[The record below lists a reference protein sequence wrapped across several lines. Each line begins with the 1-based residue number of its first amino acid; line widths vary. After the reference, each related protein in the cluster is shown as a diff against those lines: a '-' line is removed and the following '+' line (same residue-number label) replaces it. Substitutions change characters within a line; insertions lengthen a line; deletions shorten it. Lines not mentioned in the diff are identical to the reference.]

1 MSSLSFLVTELQG
14 LASETRRKHPEIREA
29 AERSLTILRASP
41 DTAIHVLHHG
51 GAQADE
57 VLKPVFMGCA
67 TRNSKVVAISIGS
80 FQRLI
85 SMRAVPQSSIP
96 SIISILSDSISQG
109 VDIQL
114 KILQTLLSLL
124 TNFPD
129 IHDGLLAD
137 ALLLCFRLQ
146 ESRIAVVS
154 STAAATLRQLVMFI
168 FDKVTHEHSSTD
180 IPGGQSPTKLA
191 QLPDGSSARLAPSA
205 HDAFA
210 IFQDLCLLAN
220 SERPLYLQ
228 LEALPKTFSL
238 ELIESVLTNYY
249 ELFKS
254 RSELLL
260 LLRHHLSPLLLKS
273 LSDRPHFPLTLRS
286 TRVVFILLKQFSV
299 ELETE
304 SEVFLM
310 LFIKVVSG
318 DSDSGEAPRPHWMRV
333 LAMEIV
339 RGLCSDE
346 DLMRGIWE
354 RYDSRGPGSSGV
366 FSALIT
372 ALRRL
377 ATEKPGL
384 LGVSSQMGGTG
395 VSTRDAA
402 ADIAG
407 SNSVYGGN
415 VGLVAGMVAN
425 AATTTI
431 SGVVGMMAGGPGLS
445 VPGSSMKLQ
454 CIDQLDKADSPIIPE
469 TYIYL
474 LSLQCFVSL
483 SDSLTAS
490 TLQQYTNIVLQR
502 PRAAGE
508 AIIRAPPALDL
519 STLPEADVDT
529 QQLRSSYSMLE
540 SGWPGLLAA
549 LSFFITTNL
558 SEELF
563 ADVLLSMQNLT
574 NATGALGLT
583 VPRDAFMTSLS
594 RFAVPSK
601 VVSSLESYVEPS
613 TPRTPGVADSMGLTA
628 LSGGPATPPG
638 LSDRNLAC
646 LKTFISITLFLAG
659 SLGASWFDVIELLQ
673 NADYVLTAKG
683 ARSMSTAGKR
693 SSMLGNPALGPKL
706 RPSGAPPTIPTP
718 SSTNSTPRHPL
729 FVDLEPETILA
740 AIERVFDASKSLEDS
755 AFGDFIHA
763 LCKLSAAMVGMQSD
777 TVQLETTDDPK
788 SSSTML
794 QAVSS
799 SDNLQRRRASGIHVT
814 RTLRTGDYGIA
825 KLGVV
830 ALLNVHRLAY
840 RDPEVAWNIIIKHL
854 LSVIGKGAA
863 PPGIRMQA
871 AEVLDEILTVVP
883 RNLSSAGELQSQVQ
897 NRVLN
902 ALSAQVTLEG
912 PSSTVVDIRKLGLDT
927 LHTILQFSGH
937 TLVTG
942 WDTIFAMLGNVCK
955 PIVLQNTA
963 PGDEIVSI
971 KSPVSSVPSTPR
983 QFKPPPLQPKN
994 SSVLVRIAFQSM
1006 TLMCD
1011 NLDVL
1016 SPEHLRL
1023 CISTLGL
1030 FGCQPDTNIALTA
1043 AESLLWSVSDSV
1055 QAKRSDPEKE
1065 EAYSQLWMFLL
1076 LELLG
1081 LCSDSRPEVRNGS
1094 IQTLFRTLQFYGAT
1108 LSAETWNECMWKIVF
1123 PLMSALTA
1131 AVEQALAMLSPEIP
1145 LATNYSVP
1153 ASKTWYETKTL
1164 AFQSIASILND
1175 FLVTKIMHLE
1185 DYDRGWARFLEIVT
1199 DSVLVDDR
1207 TTSTAALR
1215 CLEKGL
1221 ISMNKAEGEANE
1233 AADNS
1238 KEQTWAACHRIGSA
1252 IEQHT
1257 SPSGPAFTQE
1267 CLQAFADVIKVLH
1280 ASSSPHWNVGRFR
1293 RCLTIL
1299 KSIIAYPSSPDY
1311 RPDIDGLTPVQSV
1324 VLDAVLD
1331 FDLNLPGL
1339 PSLVLAD
1346 LSEFATLAFLA
1357 AFDVP
1362 DTNPNGDARRPP
1374 RRVTYIALAKHV
1386 MPVVVEIYS
1395 RFKAIADIYEDGT
1408 LDHILSAYS
1417 IPIKLKY
1424 DCPAPS
1430 KFGNDP
1436 PLWKTATTCVLRVI
1450 RDSTLELPK
1459 LDAVSNSR
1467 IEAIWRQ
1474 IIDVFRGGLLADC
1487 SAAESLPLDVQDA
1500 EENFDLA
1507 LLSSLEVDVVPHL
1520 GGIRVPDH
1528 VITQFARIL
1537 HAASALHAGGS
1548 GPRSNAGSESWEEE
1562 DATTESMRS
1571 VPRERFA
1578 YWAFDLLTLVCA
1590 VVETDRESERR
1601 RVAAL
1606 CLPLFLERC
1615 EGVLVKYVRD
1625 EAVRGNVPFP
1635 RVREEEVL
1643 YVLRLLLKHQL
1654 WSGSLWAAYSDSPSK
1669 HAANQPPVDLT
1680 LSPALLVADAARRS
1694 PRAHL
1699 HKLFHVL
1706 VDIAALDAAAKIVG
1720 ESDDGEKVSAR
1731 ELAKQCLRVVG
1742 TELGAGPQR
1751 SNASARLNTN

>member
-14 LASETRRKHPEIREA
+14 LASETRRRHPEIREA
-29 AERSLTILRASP
+29 SERSLTILRASP
-41 DTAIHVLHHG
+41 DTAIHVLHQG

-57 VLKPVFMGCA
+57 VLKPIFMGCA
-67 TRNSKVVAISIGS
+67 TRNSKVVAIAIGS

-146 ESRIAVVS
+146 DSRIAVVS

-168 FDKVTHEHSSTD
+168 FDKVGIEQKQPSTIGNPED
-180 IPGGQSPTKLA
+180 QPPAKIA
-191 QLPDGSSARLAPSA
+191 QFPDGSSGNLAPSA
-205 HDAFA
+205 YDAFA

-254 RSELLL
+254 RPELLM

-286 TRVVFILLKQFSV
+286 TRVVFLLLKQFSV

-304 SEVFLM
+304 AEVFLM
-310 LFIKVVSG
+310 LFIKVVTG

-354 RYDSRGPGSSGV
+354 RYDSRGSGSSGV

-384 LGVSSQMGGTG
+384 LGVSSQMGGIG

-402 ADIAG
+402 AEIAG

-415 VGLVAGMVAN
+415 VGLVAGMVAS

-431 SGVVGMMAGGPGLS
+431 SGVVGMMAAGPGLS
-445 VPGSSMKLQ
+445 VSGSSMKLQ

-483 SDSLTAS
+483 ADSLTTS
-490 TLQQYTNIVLQR
+490 TLQQYTTIVLQR

-519 STLPEADVDT
+519 SALPEEDANT
-529 QQLRSSYSMLE
+529 RQLRSSYSMLE

-549 LSFFITTNL
+549 LSFFMTTNL

-563 ADVLLSMQNLT
+563 AEVLLSMQSLT

-613 TPRTPGVADSMGLTA
+613 APRTPGVVDSMGLTA
-628 LSGGPATPPG
+628 LSGGPVAPPG

-646 LKTFISITLFLAG
+646 LKIFISITLFLAG

-683 ARSMSTAGKR
+683 ARSMSTTGKR
-693 SSMLGNPALGPKL
+693 SSMLGNSSLGSKL
-706 RPSGAPPTIPTP
+706 RPAGAPPAIPTP
-718 SSTNSTPRHPL
+718 SSTSSTPRHPL
-729 FVDLEPETILA
+729 FVDSEPEIILA
-740 AIERVFDASKSLEDS
+740 TIEKIFDASKSLEDS

-763 LCKLSAAMVGMQSD
+763 LCKLSAEMVGMQSE
-777 TVQLETTDDPK
+777 TIQIETTDDSKPLPN
-788 SSSTML
+788 ML
-794 QAVSS
+794 QTVSS

-840 RDPEVAWNIIIKHL
+840 RNPEVAWNTIINHL
-854 LSVIGKGAA
+854 LSVIGRGTA

-883 RNLSSAGELQSQVQ
+883 RNLSSTGELQPQVQ
-897 NRVLN
+897 NRVLD
-902 ALSAQVTLEG
+902 ALSTQVTLEG
-912 PSSTVVDIRKLGLDT
+912 LSSTVIDIRKLGLET

-955 PIVLQNTA
+955 PVTLQSTA
-963 PGDEIVSI
+963 PADDTVSI
-971 KSPVSSVPSTPR
+971 GSPASSVPSTPR
-983 QFKPPPLQPKN
+983 QFRPPPLQPKSN
-994 SSVLVRIAFQSM
+994 SVLVRIAFQSM

-1011 NLDVL
+1011 NLHVL
-1016 SPEHLRL
+1016 SPDHLRI
-1023 CISTLGL
+1023 CITTLGL
-1030 FGCQPDTNIALTA
+1030 FGRQPDTNIALTA

-1055 QAKRSDPEKE
+1055 QAKRNDPEKE

-1108 LSAETWNECMWKIVF
+1108 LSTGTWNECIWKIVF
-1123 PLMSALTA
+1123 PLMSTLTA
-1131 AVEQALAMLSPEIP
+1131 AIEQAHATLSPDVAP
-1145 LATNYSVP
+1145 GTNYSTP
-1153 ASKTWYETKTL
+1153 ASKAWYETKTL
-1164 AFQSIASILND
+1164 AFQSVASILND
-1175 FLVTKIMHLE
+1175 FLVTKIMYLE
-1185 DYDRGWARFLEIVT
+1185 DYDRGWARFLEIVK
-1199 DSVLVDDR
+1199 DSVLADDR

-1221 ISMNKAEGEANE
+1221 ISMDNVGGETTKAS
-1233 AADNS
+1233 DNS
-1238 KEQTWAACHRIGSA
+1238 KEQIWVTCEMIGSA
-1252 IEQHT
+1252 IEQHA
-1257 SPSGPAFTQE
+1257 SLSGPAFTQE
-1267 CLQAFADVIKVLH
+1267 CLQAFVDVVKGLH
-1280 ASSSPHWNVGRFR
+1280 ATSSSRWNLERFR
-1293 RCLTIL
+1293 RCLIIL
-1299 KSIIAYPSSPDY
+1299 KSVIAYPNSPDY
-1311 RPDIDGLTPVQSV
+1311 RPDVDGLTPVQSV

-1331 FDLNLPGL
+1331 FDLSLPGL
-1339 PSLVLAD
+1339 PSLVLTD

-1362 DTNPNGDARRPP
+1362 DANPSGDARRPP
-1374 RRVTYIALAKHV
+1374 RRVTYIALAKRI

-1395 RFKAIADIYEDGT
+1395 RFKATVDIYEDGT

-1430 KFGNDP
+1430 KFGNDL
-1436 PLWKTATTCVLRVI
+1436 PLWKTATTCVLQVI
-1450 RDSTLELPK
+1450 KDSTLELPK
-1459 LDAVSNSR
+1459 LVSGVSESR
-1467 IEAIWRQ
+1467 VEAIWRQ
-1474 IIDVFRGGLLADC
+1474 IIDVFRGGLLADWYVTPG

-1520 GGIRVPDH
+1520 GGTRVPDH

-1537 HAASALHAGGS
+1537 HAASALHAAGSS
-1548 GPRSNAGSESWEEE
+1548 GPKSNAESESWEDE

-1590 VVETDRESERR
+1590 VVET
-1601 RVAAL
+1601 
-1606 CLPLFLERC
+1606 ERC

-1625 EAVRGNVPFP
+1625 EAIRGNVPFP

-1643 YVLRLLLKHQL
+1643 YVLRLLLKHEL

-1669 HAANQPPVDLT
+1669 YAASQPPLDLA
-1680 LSPALLVADAARRS
+1680 LSPGLLVADAARRS

-1706 VDIAALDAAAKIVG
+1706 VDITSLDAAARIVG
-1720 ESDDGEKVSAR
+1720 EGKDGERTSAR
-1731 ELAKQCLRVVG
+1731 ELAKECLRVVG
-1742 TELGAGPQR
+1742 TELGAGK
-1751 SNASARLNTN
+1751 

>member
-1 MSSLSFLVTELQG
+1 MSSLSFLG
-14 LASETRRKHPEIREA
+14 LASETRRKHPDIREA
-29 AERSLTILRASP
+29 SERSLTILRASP
-41 DTAIHVLHHG
+41 DSAIHILHNG

-57 VLKPVFMGCA
+57 LLKPIFMGCA

-85 SMRAVPQSSIP
+85 SMRAVPQTSIP
-96 SIISILSDSISQG
+96 SIISVLADSISQG

-129 IHDGLLAD
+129 IHDELLGE

-146 ESRIAVVS
+146 DSRIAVVS

-168 FDKVTHEHSSTD
+168 FDKVITEQRQRSAADDLPEQRS
-180 IPGGQSPTKLA
+180 KRAA
-191 QLPDGSSARLAPSA
+191 QLPDGTSTDLPPSA

-220 SERPLYLQ
+220 SERPLYLN
-228 LEALPKTFSL
+228 LETLPKTFSL
-238 ELIESVLTNYY
+238 ELIESVLTNYH
-249 ELFKS
+249 ELF
-254 RSELLL
+254 RNQSELLM

-286 TRVVFILLKQFSV
+286 TRVVFLLLKQFSV

-318 DSDSGEAPRPHWMRV
+318 DSDNSEAPRPHWMRV

-339 RGLCSDE
+339 RGLCGDQ

-354 RYDSRGPGSSGV
+354 HYDARTNSEGVGTSGV

-377 ATEKPGL
+377 ATEKPGML
-384 LGVSSQMGGTG
+384 GVGAQMGGVGVSS
-395 VSTRDAA
+395 RDAA
-402 ADIAG
+402 YDIAG
-407 SNSVYGGN
+407 GSSVYGGN

-431 SGVVGMMAGGPGLS
+431 SGVVGMMGTGPGLS
-445 VPGSSMKLQ
+445 VSNSTMKLQ

-474 LSLQCFVSL
+474 LALQCFVSL
-483 SDSLTAS
+483 AESLCSS
-490 TLQQYTNIVLQR
+490 TLQQYTSIMLQR

-508 AIIRAPPALDL
+508 AIVRAPPALDL
-519 STLPEADVDT
+519 STLPGADPT
-529 QQLRSSYSMLE
+529 SRQLRTTHAMLE
-540 SGWPGLLAA
+540 NGWPGLLAA

-563 ADVLLSMQNLT
+563 ADVLISMQSLT
-574 NATGALGLT
+574 NATGALGLN

-594 RFAVPSK
+594 RFGVPSK

-613 TPRTPGVADSMGLTA
+613 TPRTPGVVDSIGLTA
-628 LSGGPATPPG
+628 LSGGSTVPPG

-646 LKTFISITLFLAG
+646 LKALISIALFLAG
-659 SLGASWFDVIELLQ
+659 SLGSSWFDTIELFQ

-683 ARSMSTAGKR
+683 ARWSGGAMSAGGKR
-693 SSMLGNPALGPKL
+693 SSMLGASAALGAKL
-706 RPSGAPPTIPTP
+706 RNVGPTTP
-718 SSTNSTPRHPL
+718 SASTSSQSRHPL
-729 FVDLEPETILA
+729 FIDLEPETILSTMDKL
-740 AIERVFDASKSLEDS
+740 FDASKSLEDS
-755 AFGDFIHA
+755 AFGDFIDA

-777 TVQLETTDDPK
+777 GVQVLESVDDAK
-788 SSSTML
+788 SATSLL
-794 QAVSS
+794 QSVSS
-799 SDNLQRRRASGIHVT
+799 SDNVQRRRASGIHVS

-825 KLGVV
+825 KLGIV

-840 RDPEVAWNIIIKHL
+840 REPEVAWNIITSHL
-854 LSVIGKGAA
+854 LTVIGRNLA

-883 RNLSSAGELQSQVQ
+883 RNLSSTGELQSQVQ
-897 NRVLN
+897 RRVLD
-902 ALSAQVTLEG
+902 ALSTQVTLDG
-912 PSSTVVDIRKLGLDT
+912 TSSTVIDIRKLGLET

-937 TLVTG
+937 TLVIG
-942 WDTIFAMLGNVCK
+942 WDTIFGMLGNVCK
-955 PIVLQNTA
+955 PAVVPTSSTV
-963 PGDEIVSI
+963 DDVVSI
-971 KSPVSSVPSTPR
+971 KSPVSSVPSTPQR
-983 QFKPPPLQPKN
+983 FRPPPLQAKN
-994 SSVLVRIAFQSM
+994 NSVLVRIAFQSM

-1023 CISTLGL
+1023 CITTLGL
-1030 FGCQPDTNIALTA
+1030 FGRQPDTNIALTA

-1055 QAKRSDPEKE
+1055 QAKRSDPAKE
-1065 EAYSQLWMFLL
+1065 EDYSQLWMFLL

-1108 LSAETWNECMWKIVF
+1108 LSADTWNECMWKIVF
-1123 PLMSALTA
+1123 PLMSTLTT
-1131 AVEQALAMLSPEIP
+1131 AVEQSFDIMSPEPVPSTYSIP
-1145 LATNYSVP
+1145 V
-1153 ASKTWYETKTL
+1153 SKSWYETKTL
-1164 AFQSIASILND
+1164 AFQSIAAILND
-1175 FLVTKIMHLE
+1175 FLVSKIMHLE
-1185 DYDRGWARFLEIVT
+1185 DYERAWARFLQIVT
-1199 DSVLVDDR
+1199 DSVLADDR

-1221 ISMNKAEGEANE
+1221 MSMSAAE
-1233 AADNS
+1233 AAAIADQS
-1238 KEQTWAACHRIGSA
+1238 KEQMWSSCDRIGSA
-1252 IEQHT
+1252 IGQNAPPT
-1257 SPSGPAFTQE
+1257 PAFTQE
-1267 CLQAFADVIKVLH
+1267 CLQAFVDVLRGLH
-1280 ASSSPHWNVGRFR
+1280 TASCSKWDLGRYK
-1293 RCLTIL
+1293 RCLWIL
-1299 KSIIAYPSSPDY
+1299 KAVVMYSGSPDY
-1311 RPDIDGLTPVQSV
+1311 RPDVDGLTPVQSAIV
-1324 VLDAVLD
+1324 DTVLGFGLD
-1331 FDLNLPGL
+1331 FPGL
-1339 PSLVLAD
+1339 PSLVLTD

-1362 DTNPNGDARRPP
+1362 DANPVPDSRRPP
-1374 RRVTYIALAKHV
+1374 RRVTYIALAKKV
-1386 MPVVVEIYS
+1386 MPILVEIYG
-1395 RFKAIADIYEDGT
+1395 RFKTTVEVYKDGT
-1408 LDHILSAYS
+1408 VDSILSAYS

-1430 KFGNDP
+1430 KFGNDL
-1436 PLWKTATTCVLRVI
+1436 PLWKTATTCVLQVVK
-1450 RDSTLELPK
+1450 DCTLELPK
-1459 LDAVSNSR
+1459 LDEAISNDR
-1467 IEAIWRQ
+1467 VEAIWRQ
-1474 IIDVFRGGLLADC
+1474 IVDVFRGGLLADC
-1487 SAAESLPLDVQDA
+1487 TAAESLPLDVQDA

-1507 LLSSLEVDVVPHL
+1507 LLSTLEVDVLPHL
-1520 GGIRVPDH
+1520 GSARIPDY

-1537 HAASALHAGGS
+1537 YAASALHADGTREEGVVV
-1548 GPRSNAGSESWEEE
+1548 EEE
-1562 DATTESMRS
+1562 YATTESAQA

-1578 YWAFDLLTLVCA
+1578 YWAFDLLILVCA
-1590 VVETDRESERR
+1590 VVETDREAERR

-1615 EGVLVKYVRD
+1615 QEVLVKYVRD

-1643 YVLRLLLKHQL
+1643 YVLRRLLSHEL
-1654 WSGSLWAAYSDSPSK
+1654 WPGSLWAAFSESPSK
-1669 HAANQPPVDLT
+1669 YAMDQPPIDT
-1680 LSPALLVADAARRS
+1680 SLSPSLLIADAARRS
-1694 PRAHL
+1694 RHAHL
-1699 HKLFHVL
+1699 HRLFHAL
-1706 VDIAALDAAAKIVG
+1706 VDIAGMNSAERIVG
-1720 ESDDGEKVSAR
+1720 EGDNGETVSAR
-1731 ELAKQCLRVVG
+1731 ELAKWCLMVVG
-1742 TELGAGPQR
+1742 KEIGA
-1751 SNASARLNTN
+1751 AI

>member
-1 MSSLSFLVTELQG
+1 
-14 LASETRRKHPEIREA
+14 
-29 AERSLTILRASP
+29 
-41 DTAIHVLHHG
+41 
-51 GAQADE
+51 
-57 VLKPVFMGCA
+57 
-67 TRNSKVVAISIGS
+67 
-80 FQRLI
+80 
-85 SMRAVPQSSIP
+85 MRAVPQSSIP
-96 SIISILSDSISQG
+96 AIISILSDS
-109 VDIQL
+109 
-114 KILQTLLSLL
+114 
-124 TNFPD
+124 
-129 IHDGLLAD
+129 
-137 ALLLCFRLQ
+137 ALLLCFKLQ
-146 ESRIAVVS
+146 DSRIAVVS
-154 STAAATLRQLVMFI
+154 STAAATLRQLVMFV
-168 FDKVTHEHSSTD
+168 FDKVVVEQRQRSSVD
-180 IPGGQSPTKLA
+180 AQASQIPAKLA
-191 QLPDGSSARLAPSA
+191 QLPDGSSAKLAPSA

-228 LEALPKTFSL
+228 LETLPKTFSL

-254 RSELLL
+254 QRSELLM

-286 TRVVFILLKQFSV
+286 TRVVFLLLKQFSV

-310 LFIKVVSG
+310 LFIKVIAG
-318 DSDSGEAPRPHWMRV
+318 DSDIGESPRPHWMRV
-333 LAMEIV
+333 LSMEIV

-354 RYDSRGPGSSGV
+354 RYDSRDSGSSGV
-366 FSALIT
+366 FAALIT
-372 ALRRL
+372 SLRRL

-384 LGVSSQMGGTG
+384 LGVNSQMGGVG

-402 ADIAG
+402 AEIAG

-425 AATTTI
+425 AATSTI

-445 VPGSSMKLQ
+445 VSSSSMKLQ

-483 SDSLTAS
+483 ADSLTTS
-490 TLQQYTNIVLQR
+490 TLQQYTTIMLQR

-519 STLPEADVDT
+519 SSLPELDSNAP
-529 QQLRSSYSMLE
+529 QLKSVYSMLE

-563 ADVLLSMQNLT
+563 ADVLLSMQSLT

-601 VVSSLESYVEPS
+601 VVSSLESYVES
-613 TPRTPGVADSMGLTA
+613 SAPRTPGVVDSMGLTA

-659 SLGASWFDVIELLQ
+659 SLGVSWFDVIELLQ

-683 ARSMSTAGKR
+683 ARSMNASGKR
-693 SSMLGNPALGPKL
+693 SSVLGNSSLSAKL
-706 RPSGAPPTIPTP
+706 RPTGGPPAMPGP
-718 SSTNSTPRHPL
+718 SSINSVPRHPL
-729 FVDLEPETILA
+729 FVELDPEAILTTMEK
-740 AIERVFDASKSLEDS
+740 IFDASKNLEDS
-755 AFGDFIHA
+755 AFGDFIRA
-763 LCKLSAAMVGMQSD
+763 LCKLSAAMVGMQSESI
-777 TVQLETTDDPK
+777 QIENTDDPK

-794 QAVSS
+794 QTVSS
-799 SDNLQRRRASGIHVT
+799 SDNLQRRRASGIH
-814 RTLRTGDYGIA
+814 RTGDYGIA

-840 RDPEVAWNIIIKHL
+840 RDPEVAWNAITKHL
-854 LSVIGKGAA
+854 LSIVAKGAA
-863 PPGIRMQA
+863 PPSIRMQA
-871 AEVLDEILTVVP
+871 AEVLDEILTIVP
-883 RNLSSAGELQSQVQ
+883 RNLSTTGELQPQVQ
-897 NRVLN
+897 NRVLD

-912 PSSTVVDIRKLGLDT
+912 QSSTAIDIRKLGLET

-942 WDTIFAMLGNVCK
+942 WGTIFAMLGNVCK
-955 PIVLQNTA
+955 PSA
-963 PGDEIVSI
+963 PPSI
-971 KSPVSSVPSTPR
+971 TQADDVISMKSPASSVPSTPR
-983 QFKPPPLQPKN
+983 LFKPPPLQPKN
-994 SSVLVRIAFQSM
+994 SNVLVRIAFQSM

-1011 NLDVL
+1011 NLDAL

-1023 CISTLGL
+1023 CITTLGL
-1030 FGCQPDTNIALTA
+1030 FGRQPDTNISLTA

-1065 EAYSQLWMFLL
+1065 EEYSQLWMFLL

-1081 LCSDSRPEVRNGS
+1081 LCSDSRSEVRNGS

-1108 LSAETWNECMWKIVF
+1108 LSAGTWNECMWKIVF
-1123 PLMSALTA
+1123 PLMSTLTT
-1131 AVEQALAMLSPEIP
+1131 AVEQALVTLSPEVAP
-1145 LATNYSVP
+1145 GFNHSNPV
-1153 ASKTWYETKTL
+1153 SKAWYETKTL
-1164 AFQSIASILND
+1164 AFQSIASILGD
-1175 FLVTKIMHLE
+1175 FLTTKIMYLE
-1185 DYDRGWARFLEIVT
+1185 DYDRGWARFLDIVT
-1199 DSVLVDDR
+1199 DSVLADDH

-1221 ISMNKAEGEANE
+1221 HSMSKTEGEASNT
-1233 AADNS
+1233 ATNS
-1238 KEQTWAACHRIGSA
+1238 KEQIWAACDKIGSA

-1257 SPSGPAFTQE
+1257 SPSGLAFTQD
-1267 CLQAFADVIKVLH
+1267 CLQAFVDIIKALH
-1280 ASSSPHWNVGRFR
+1280 TASHSHWNLDRFK
-1293 RCLTIL
+1293 RCLAIL
-1299 KSIIAYPSSPDY
+1299 KSVIAYPGSRDY
-1311 RPDIDGLTPVQSV
+1311 RPDIDGLTPVQSA
-1324 VLDAVLD
+1324 VLDTVLD

-1339 PSLVLAD
+1339 PSLVLTD

-1362 DTNPNGDARRPP
+1362 DINAGGDARKSP
-1374 RRVTYIALAKHV
+1374 RRVTYIGLAKRV
-1386 MPVVVEIYS
+1386 MPIVVEVYG
-1395 RFKAIADIYEDGT
+1395 RFKATADIYEDGT
-1408 LDHILSAYS
+1408 LNRMLSAYS

-1430 KFGNDP
+1430 KFGKDL
-1436 PLWKTATTCVLRVI
+1436 PLWKTATTCVLHI
-1450 RDSTLELPK
+1450 IKDSTFELPK
-1459 LDAVSNSR
+1459 INTEVSDSR

-1487 SAAESLPLDVQDA
+1487 STAESLPLDVQDA

-1520 GGIRVPDH
+1520 GGTRVPDY

-1537 HAASALHAGGS
+1537 HAASTLHAIGDS
-1548 GPRSNAGSESWEEE
+1548 DVKSNVESESWEDE
-1562 DATTESMRS
+1562 DATTQSMRP

-1578 YWAFDLLTLVCA
+1578 YWAFDLLALVCA
-1590 VVETDRESERR
+1590 IVETDHAPERR

-1615 EGVLVKYVRD
+1615 ESVLVKYAKD
-1625 EAVRGNVPFP
+1625 EAIRGNVPFP

-1643 YVLRLLLKHQL
+1643 YVLRRLLKHEL

-1669 HAANQPPVDLT
+1669 YATSQPPVDLT
-1680 LSPALLVADAARRS
+1680 LPPGLLVADAARRS

-1699 HKLFHVL
+1699 HKLFQAL
-1706 VDIAALDAAAKIVG
+1706 VDIASLDAAAKIVG
-1720 ESDDGEKVSAR
+1720 EADDGERISAR
-1731 ELAKQCLRVVG
+1731 ELARLCLRAVG
-1742 TELGAGPQR
+1742 TELGAGGRAP
-1751 SNASARLNTN
+1751 

>member
-1 MSSLSFLVTELQG
+1 
-14 LASETRRKHPEIREA
+14 
-29 AERSLTILRASP
+29 
-41 DTAIHVLHHG
+41 
-51 GAQADE
+51 
-57 VLKPVFMGCA
+57 
-67 TRNSKVVAISIGS
+67 
-80 FQRLI
+80 
-85 SMRAVPQSSIP
+85 MRAVPQSSVP
-96 SIISILSDSISQG
+96 SIISVLSDSVSQG

-146 ESRIAVVS
+146 DSRIAVVS

-168 FDKVTHEHSSTD
+168 FDKVVVEQGQRSPTD
-180 IPGGQSPTKLA
+180 IPEDQPPTKLA
-191 QLPDGSSARLAPSA
+191 QFPDGSSAHLAPSA

-249 ELFKS
+249 ELFQN
-254 RSELLL
+254 RPELLM

-286 TRVVFILLKQFSV
+286 TRVVFLLLKQFSV

-346 DLMRGIWE
+346 ELMRGIWE
-354 RYDSRGPGSSGV
+354 RYDSRGSESSVV

-384 LGVSSQMGGTG
+384 LGVSSHMGGIG

-402 ADIAG
+402 AEIAG
-407 SNSVYGGN
+407 SSSVYGGN

-431 SGVVGMMAGGPGLS
+431 SGVVGMMASGPGLS
-445 VPGSSMKLQ
+445 VSGSSMKLQ

-483 SDSLTAS
+483 ADSLTTS
-490 TLQQYTNIVLQR
+490 TLQQYTTIVLQR

-519 STLPEADVDT
+519 SVLTEADADT
-529 QQLRSSYSMLE
+529 QQLKSSYSMLE

-613 TPRTPGVADSMGLTA
+613 TPRTAGVADSMGLTA
-628 LSGGPATPPG
+628 LSGGPAAPPG

-693 SSMLGNPALGPKL
+693 SSMIGNPAMGSKL
-706 RPSGAPPTIPTP
+706 RPTGASPVTPTP
-718 SSTNSTPRHPL
+718 STTNSTPRHPL
-729 FVDLEPETILA
+729 FVDLEPETILTT
-740 AIERVFDASKSLEDS
+740 IEKIFDASKSLEDS

-777 TVQLETTDDPK
+777 AVQIEITDDPK

-794 QAVSS
+794 QAISS

-840 RDPEVAWNIIIKHL
+840 RDPEVAWNTITKHL
-854 LSVIGKGAA
+854 LSVIGKGVA

-871 AEVLDEILTVVP
+871 AEVLDEVLTVVP
-883 RNLSSAGELQSQVQ
+883 RNLSSAGELQPQVQ
-897 NRVLN
+897 NRVLD
-902 ALSAQVTLEG
+902 ALSAQVMLEG
-912 PSSTVVDIRKLGLDT
+912 FSSTVIDIRKLGLET

-955 PIVLQNTA
+955 PIALLSIA
-963 PGDEIVSI
+963 PADDVVSI

-994 SSVLVRIAFQSM
+994 NSVLVRIAFQSM

-1011 NLDVL
+1011 NLDAL
-1016 SPEHLRL
+1016 SPEHLRQ
-1023 CISTLGL
+1023 CITTLGL
-1030 FGCQPDTNIALTA
+1030 FGRQPDTNIALTA

-1055 QAKRSDPEKE
+1055 QAKRSDPDKE

-1123 PLMSALTA
+1123 PLMSTLTT
-1131 AVEQALAMLSPEIP
+1131 AVGQALAMLSPDVP
-1145 LATNYSVP
+1145 PVTNYSAP

-1185 DYDRGWARFLEIVT
+1185 DYDRGWVRLLEIVT
-1199 DSVLVDDR
+1199 ESVLVDDR
-1207 TTSTAALR
+1207 VTSTAALR

-1221 ISMNKAEGEANE
+1221 MSMNTAEGKQ
-1233 AADNS
+1233 S
-1238 KEQTWAACHRIGSA
+1238 RPPIT
-1252 IEQHT
+1252 
-1257 SPSGPAFTQE
+1257 
-1267 CLQAFADVIKVLH
+1267 
-1280 ASSSPHWNVGRFR
+1280 
-1293 RCLTIL
+1293 L
-1299 KSIIAYPSSPDY
+1299 KSRYGSHAIRLVWPSKNTLPPSLHLPRSVSKLLSMSS
-1311 RPDIDGLTPVQSV
+1311 RPDIDGLTPVQS
-1324 VLDAVLD
+1324 AVLD
-1331 FDLNLPGL
+1331 TVLNFDLELSGL
-1339 PSLVLAD
+1339 SSIVLTD

-1362 DTNPNGDARRPP
+1362 DANPSGDARRPP
-1374 RRVTYIALAKHV
+1374 RRVSYIALAKRV
-1386 MPVVVEIYS
+1386 MPVVVDIYS

-1436 PLWKTATTCVLRVI
+1436 PLWKTATTCVLQVI
-1450 RDSTLELPK
+1450 KDSTLELPK
-1459 LDAVSNSR
+1459 LDAAVSNPR

-1474 IIDVFRGGLLADC
+1474 IVDVFRGGLLADC

-1520 GGIRVPDH
+1520 GGTRVPDY

-1537 HAASALHAGGS
+1537 HAASALHVGGP
-1548 GPRSNAGSESWEEE
+1548 GPKSNAGSESWEDE
-1562 DATTESMRS
+1562 DATTESMR
-1571 VPRERFA
+1571 
-1578 YWAFDLLTLVCA
+1578 
-1590 VVETDRESERR
+1590 RR
-1601 RVAAL
+1601 NR
-1606 CLPLFLERC
+1606 
-1615 EGVLVKYVRD
+1615 
-1625 EAVRGNVPFP
+1625 
-1635 RVREEEVL
+1635 
-1643 YVLRLLLKHQL
+1643 
-1654 WSGSLWAAYSDSPSK
+1654 
-1669 HAANQPPVDLT
+1669 
-1680 LSPALLVADAARRS
+1680 
-1694 PRAHL
+1694 
-1699 HKLFHVL
+1699 
-1706 VDIAALDAAAKIVG
+1706 
-1720 ESDDGEKVSAR
+1720 
-1731 ELAKQCLRVVG
+1731 
-1742 TELGAGPQR
+1742 
-1751 SNASARLNTN
+1751 

>member
-57 VLKPVFMGCA
+57 VLKPIFMGCA

-85 SMRAVPQSSIP
+85 SMRAVPQSSVP
-96 SIISILSDSISQG
+96 SIISVLSDSVSQG

-129 IHDGLLAD
+129 IHDSLLAD

-146 ESRIAVVS
+146 DSRIAVVS

-168 FDKVTHEHSSTD
+168 FDKVVVEQGQRSPTD
-180 IPGGQSPTKLA
+180 IPEGQPPTKLA
-191 QLPDGSSARLAPSA
+191 QFPDGSSAHLAPSA

-254 RSELLL
+254 RPELLM
-260 LLRHHLSPLLLKS
+260 LLRHHLCPLLLKS

-286 TRVVFILLKQFSV
+286 TRVVFLLLKQFSV

-346 DLMRGIWE
+346 ELMRGIWE
-354 RYDSRGPGSSGV
+354 RYDSRGSGSSVV

-384 LGVSSQMGGTG
+384 LGVSSQMGGIG

-402 ADIAG
+402 AEIAG
-407 SNSVYGGN
+407 SSSVYGGN

-431 SGVVGMMAGGPGLS
+431 SGVVGMMASGPGLS
-445 VPGSSMKLQ
+445 VSGSSMKLQ

-483 SDSLTAS
+483 ADSLTTS
-490 TLQQYTNIVLQR
+490 TLQQYTTIVLQR

-519 STLPEADVDT
+519 SVLTEADADT
-529 QQLRSSYSMLE
+529 QQLKSSYSMLE

-613 TPRTPGVADSMGLTA
+613 TPRTAGVVDSMGLTA
-628 LSGGPATPPG
+628 LSGGPAAPPG

-706 RPSGAPPTIPTP
+706 RPAGAPPATP
-718 SSTNSTPRHPL
+718 APSTTNSTPRHPL
-729 FVDLEPETILA
+729 FIDLEPETILTT
-740 AIERVFDASKSLEDS
+740 IERIFDASKSLEDS
-755 AFGDFIHA
+755 AFGEFIHA

-777 TVQLETTDDPK
+777 AVQIEITDDPK
-788 SSSTML
+788 SPSTML
-794 QAVSS
+794 QAISS
-799 SDNLQRRRASGIHVT
+799 SDNLQRRRASGIHLT

-840 RDPEVAWNIIIKHL
+840 RDPEVAWNTITKHL
-854 LSVIGKGAA
+854 LSVIGKGVA

-883 RNLSSAGELQSQVQ
+883 RNLSSAGELQPQVQ
-897 NRVLN
+897 NRVLD
-902 ALSAQVTLEG
+902 ALSAQVMLEG
-912 PSSTVVDIRKLGLDT
+912 FSSTVIDIRKLGLET

-955 PIVLQNTA
+955 PIALLSAA
-963 PGDEIVSI
+963 PAEDAVSI
-971 KSPVSSVPSTPR
+971 KSPASSVPSTPR
-983 QFKPPPLQPKN
+983 QFKPPPLQLKN
-994 SSVLVRIAFQSM
+994 NGVLVRIAFQSM

-1016 SPEHLRL
+1016 SPEHLRQ
-1023 CISTLGL
+1023 CITTLGL
-1030 FGCQPDTNIALTA
+1030 FGRQPDTNIALTA

-1055 QAKRSDPEKE
+1055 QAKRSDPDKE

-1123 PLMSALTA
+1123 PLMSTLTT
-1131 AVEQALAMLSPEIP
+1131 AVGQALVMLSPDVP
-1145 LATNYSVP
+1145 PGTNYSTP

-1164 AFQSIASILND
+1164 AFHSIASILND

-1199 DSVLVDDR
+1199 ESVLVDDR
-1207 TTSTAALR
+1207 VTSTAALR

-1221 ISMNKAEGEANE
+1221 VSMNTAEGEAVE
-1233 AADNS
+1233 AASNS
-1238 KEQTWAACHRIGSA
+1238 KEQTWAACDTIGLA
-1252 IEQHT
+1252 IEKHA
-1257 SPSGPAFTQE
+1257 SPSEPAFTQE
-1267 CLQAFADVIKVLH
+1267 CLQAFVDVIKVLH
-1280 ASSSPHWNVGRFR
+1280 ASGNSHWNLERFR
-1293 RCLTIL
+1293 RCLAIL
-1299 KSIIAYPSSPDY
+1299 KSVIAYPNSPDY
-1311 RPDIDGLTPVQSV
+1311 RPDIDGLTPVQS
-1324 VLDAVLD
+1324 AVLD
-1331 FDLNLPGL
+1331 TVLNFDLELSGL
-1339 PSLVLAD
+1339 ASIVLTD

-1362 DTNPNGDARRPP
+1362 DANPSGDARRPP
-1374 RRVTYIALAKHV
+1374 RRVTYTALAKRV
-1386 MPVVVEIYS
+1386 MPVVVDIYS
-1395 RFKAIADIYEDGT
+1395 RFKAMADIYEDGT

-1430 KFGNDP
+1430 KFGNDL
-1436 PLWKTATTCVLRVI
+1436 PLWKTATTCVLQVI
-1450 RDSTLELPK
+1450 KDSTLELSK
-1459 LDAVSNSR
+1459 LDTAVSNPR
-1467 IEAIWRQ
+1467 VEAIWRQ

-1520 GGIRVPDH
+1520 GGTRVPDY

-1537 HAASALHAGGS
+1537 HAASALHVGGP
-1548 GPRSNAGSESWEEE
+1548 GPKSNAGSESWEDE

-1590 VVETDRESERR
+1590 AVET
-1601 RVAAL
+1601 
-1606 CLPLFLERC
+1606 ERC
-1615 EGVLVKYVRD
+1615 ESVLVKYVRD
-1625 EAVRGNVPFP
+1625 EAIRGNVPFP

-1669 HAANQPPVDLT
+1669 YAASQPPIDLT
-1680 LSPALLVADAARRS
+1680 LSPGLLVADAARRS

-1699 HKLFHVL
+1699 HTLFHVL
-1706 VDIAALDAAAKIVG
+1706 VDISALDAAAKIVG
-1720 ESDDGEKVSAR
+1720 ESDNGERISAR

-1742 TELGAGPQR
+1742 TELGAGAQR
-1751 SNASARLNTN
+1751 SNTSVRLNKN

>member
-1 MSSLSFLVTELQG
+1 
-14 LASETRRKHPEIREA
+14 
-29 AERSLTILRASP
+29 
-41 DTAIHVLHHG
+41 
-51 GAQADE
+51 
-57 VLKPVFMGCA
+57 
-67 TRNSKVVAISIGS
+67 
-80 FQRLI
+80 
-85 SMRAVPQSSIP
+85 MRAVPQSSIP
-96 SIISILSDSISQG
+96 AIISILSDS
-109 VDIQL
+109 
-114 KILQTLLSLL
+114 
-124 TNFPD
+124 
-129 IHDGLLAD
+129 
-137 ALLLCFRLQ
+137 ALLLCFKLQ
-146 ESRIAVVS
+146 DSRIAVVS
-154 STAAATLRQLVMFI
+154 STAAATLRQLVMFV
-168 FDKVTHEHSSTD
+168 FDKVVVEQRQRSSVD
-180 IPGGQSPTKLA
+180 AQASQIPAKLA
-191 QLPDGSSARLAPSA
+191 QLPDGSSAKLAPSA

-228 LEALPKTFSL
+228 LETLPKTFSL

-254 RSELLL
+254 QRSELLM

-286 TRVVFILLKQFSV
+286 TRVVFLLLKQFSV

-310 LFIKVVSG
+310 LFIKVIAG
-318 DSDSGEAPRPHWMRV
+318 DSDIGESPRPHWMRV
-333 LAMEIV
+333 LSMEIV

-354 RYDSRGPGSSGV
+354 RYDSRDSGSSGV
-366 FSALIT
+366 FAALIT
-372 ALRRL
+372 SLRRL

-384 LGVSSQMGGTG
+384 LGVNSQMGGVG

-402 ADIAG
+402 AEIAG

-425 AATTTI
+425 AATSTI

-445 VPGSSMKLQ
+445 VSSSSMKLQ

-483 SDSLTAS
+483 ADSLTTS
-490 TLQQYTNIVLQR
+490 TLQQYTTIMLQR

-519 STLPEADVDT
+519 SSLPELDSNAP
-529 QQLRSSYSMLE
+529 QLKSVYSMLE

-563 ADVLLSMQNLT
+563 ADVLLSMQSLT

-601 VVSSLESYVEPS
+601 VVSSLESYVES
-613 TPRTPGVADSMGLTA
+613 SAPRTPGVVDSMGLTA

-659 SLGASWFDVIELLQ
+659 SLGVSWFDVIELLQ

-683 ARSMSTAGKR
+683 ARSMNASGKR
-693 SSMLGNPALGPKL
+693 SSVLGNSSLSAKL
-706 RPSGAPPTIPTP
+706 RPTGGPPAMPGP
-718 SSTNSTPRHPL
+718 SSINSVSPS
-729 FVDLEPETILA
+729 VILELDPEAILTTMEK
-740 AIERVFDASKSLEDS
+740 IFDASKNLEDS
-755 AFGDFIHA
+755 AFGDFIRA
-763 LCKLSAAMVGMQSD
+763 LCKLSAAMVGMQSESI
-777 TVQLETTDDPK
+777 QIENTDDPK

-794 QAVSS
+794 QTVSS
-799 SDNLQRRRASGIHVT
+799 SDNLQRRRASGIH
-814 RTLRTGDYGIA
+814 RTGDYGIA

-840 RDPEVAWNIIIKHL
+840 RNPEVAWNAITKHL
-854 LSVIGKGAA
+854 LSIVAKGAA
-863 PPGIRMQA
+863 PPSIRMQA
-871 AEVLDEILTVVP
+871 AEVLDEILTIVP
-883 RNLSSAGELQSQVQ
+883 RNLSTTGELQPQVQ
-897 NRVLN
+897 NRVLD

-912 PSSTVVDIRKLGLDT
+912 QSSTAIDIRKLGLET

-942 WDTIFAMLGNVCK
+942 WADDVISM
-955 PIVLQNTA
+955 
-963 PGDEIVSI
+963 
-971 KSPVSSVPSTPR
+971 KSPASSVPSTPR
-983 QFKPPPLQPKN
+983 LFKPPPLQPKN
-994 SSVLVRIAFQSM
+994 SNVLVRIAFQSM

-1011 NLDVL
+1011 NLDAL

-1023 CISTLGL
+1023 CITTLGL
-1030 FGCQPDTNIALTA
+1030 FGRQPDTNISLTA

-1065 EAYSQLWMFLL
+1065 EEYSQLWMFLL

-1081 LCSDSRPEVRNGS
+1081 LCSDSRSEVRNGS

-1108 LSAETWNECMWKIVF
+1108 LSAGTWNECMWKIVF
-1123 PLMSALTA
+1123 PLMSTLTT
-1131 AVEQALAMLSPEIP
+1131 AVEQALVTLSPEVAP
-1145 LATNYSVP
+1145 DST
-1153 ASKTWYETKTL
+1153 
-1164 AFQSIASILND
+1164 ILTQCPK
-1175 FLVTKIMHLE
+1175 L
-1185 DYDRGWARFLEIVT
+1185 DYDRGWARFLDIVT
-1199 DSVLVDDR
+1199 DSVLADDH

-1221 ISMNKAEGEANE
+1221 HSMSKTEGEASNT
-1233 AADNS
+1233 ATNS
-1238 KEQTWAACHRIGSA
+1238 KEQIWAACDKIGSA

-1257 SPSGPAFTQE
+1257 SPSGLAFTQD
-1267 CLQAFADVIKVLH
+1267 CLQAFVDIIKALH
-1280 ASSSPHWNVGRFR
+1280 TASHSHWNLDRFK
-1293 RCLTIL
+1293 RCLAIL
-1299 KSIIAYPSSPDY
+1299 KSVIAYPGSRDY
-1311 RPDIDGLTPVQSV
+1311 RPDIDGLTPVQSA
-1324 VLDAVLD
+1324 VLDTVLD

-1339 PSLVLAD
+1339 PSLVLTD

-1362 DTNPNGDARRPP
+1362 DINAGGDARKSP
-1374 RRVTYIALAKHV
+1374 RRVTYIGLAKRV
-1386 MPVVVEIYS
+1386 MPIVVEVYG
-1395 RFKAIADIYEDGT
+1395 RFKATADIYEDGT
-1408 LDHILSAYS
+1408 LNRMLSAYS

-1430 KFGNDP
+1430 KFGNDL
-1436 PLWKTATTCVLRVI
+1436 PLWKTATTCVLHI
-1450 RDSTLELPK
+1450 IKDSTFELPK
-1459 LDAVSNSR
+1459 INTEVSDSR

-1487 SAAESLPLDVQDA
+1487 STAESLPLDVQDA

-1507 LLSSLEVDVVPHL
+1507 LLSSLEVDVVHISEAHEYQTMSSPSL
-1520 GGIRVPDH
+1520 
-1528 VITQFARIL
+1528 L
-1537 HAASALHAGGS
+1537 
-1548 GPRSNAGSESWEEE
+1548 SNVESESWEDE
-1562 DATTESMRS
+1562 DATTQSMRP

-1578 YWAFDLLTLVCA
+1578 YWAFDLLALVCA
-1590 VVETDRESERR
+1590 IVETDHAPERR

-1615 EGVLVKYVRD
+1615 ESVLVKYAKD
-1625 EAVRGNVPFP
+1625 EAIRGNVPFP

-1643 YVLRLLLKHQL
+1643 YVLRRLLKHEL

-1669 HAANQPPVDLT
+1669 YATSQPPVDLT
-1680 LSPALLVADAARRS
+1680 LPPGLLVADAARRS

-1699 HKLFHVL
+1699 HKLFQAL
-1706 VDIAALDAAAKIVG
+1706 VDIASLDAAAKIVG
-1720 ESDDGEKVSAR
+1720 EADDGERISAR
-1731 ELAKQCLRVVG
+1731 ELARLCLRAVG
-1742 TELGAGPQR
+1742 TELGAGGRAP
-1751 SNASARLNTN
+1751 

>member
-51 GAQADE
+51 GAQAEE
-57 VLKPVFMGCA
+57 VLKPIFMGCA

-96 SIISILSDSISQG
+96 SIISVLSDSIIQG

-129 IHDGLLAD
+129 IHDSLLAD

-146 ESRIAVVS
+146 DSRIAVVS
-154 STAAATLRQLVMFI
+154 STAAATLRQLVMLI
-168 FDKVTHEHSSTD
+168 FDKVVVEQRQPSSAD
-180 IPGGQSPTKLA
+180 IPENQLPTQLA
-191 QLPDGSSARLAPSA
+191 QFPDGSSANLAPSA

-220 SERPLYLQ
+220 SERALYLQ

-254 RSELLL
+254 RLELLM

-286 TRVVFILLKQFSV
+286 TRVVFLLLKQFSV

-310 LFIKVVSG
+310 LFIRVLAG
-318 DSDSGEAPRPHWMRV
+318 DSESGEAPRPHWMRV

-346 DLMRGIWE
+346 ELIRGIWE
-354 RYDSRGPGSSGV
+354 RYDSRGSGSSGV

-384 LGVSSQMGGTG
+384 LGVSSQMGGIG

-402 ADIAG
+402 AEIAG
-407 SNSVYGGN
+407 SSSVYGGN
-415 VGLVAGMVAN
+415 VGLVAGMVAS

-431 SGVVGMMAGGPGLS
+431 SGVVGMMASGPGLS
-445 VPGSSMKLQ
+445 VSGSSMKLQ

-483 SDSLTAS
+483 ADSLTTS
-490 TLQQYTNIVLQR
+490 TLQQYTTIVLQR

-519 STLPEADVDT
+519 STLPEADADT
-529 QQLRSSYSMLE
+529 QQLKSSYSMLE

-613 TPRTPGVADSMGLTA
+613 TPRNAGVVDSMGLTA
-628 LSGGPATPPG
+628 LSGGPTAPPG

-646 LKTFISITLFLAG
+646 LKTFISMTLFLAG

-683 ARSMSTAGKR
+683 ARSTSTTGKR
-693 SSMLGNPALGPKL
+693 SSVLGNSSLGSKL
-706 RPSGAPPTIPTP
+706 RPAGPPTTP
-718 SSTNSTPRHPL
+718 SSTNLTPRHPL
-729 FVDLEPETILA
+729 FLDLEPETILTT
-740 AIERVFDASKSLEDS
+740 IEKIFDASKSLEDS

-763 LCKLSAAMVGMQSD
+763 LCKLSAAMVGMQSE
-777 TVQLETTDDPK
+777 TIQIETTDDPK
-788 SSSTML
+788 SSSSTML
-794 QAVSS
+794 QVAPG

-840 RDPEVAWNIIIKHL
+840 RDPEVAWNTITKHL
-854 LSVIGKGAA
+854 LSVIGNGAA
-863 PPGIRMQA
+863 PPSIRMQA

-883 RNLSSAGELQSQVQ
+883 RNLSSTGELQPQVQ
-897 NRVLN
+897 NRVLD
-902 ALSAQVTLEG
+902 ALFTQVTLEG
-912 PSSTVVDIRKLGLDT
+912 LSSTVIDIRKLGLET

-955 PIVLQNTA
+955 PIVLQITA
-963 PGDEIVSI
+963 PTDDIMSI

-994 SSVLVRIAFQSM
+994 NGVLVRIAFQSM

-1016 SPEHLRL
+1016 SPEDLRL
-1023 CISTLGL
+1023 CITTLGL
-1030 FGCQPDTNIALTA
+1030 FGRQSDTNIALTA

-1123 PLMSALTA
+1123 PLMSSLTA
-1131 AVEQALAMLSPEIP
+1131 AVEQALIMLSPEVP
-1145 LATNYSVP
+1145 PGTSYSAP

-1185 DYDRGWARFLEIVT
+1185 DYDSGWARFLEIVR

-1207 TTSTAALR
+1207 ATSTAALR

-1221 ISMNKAEGEANE
+1221 ISMNKAEGETIE
-1233 AADNS
+1233 AVRTS
-1238 KEQTWAACHRIGSA
+1238 KEQIWVTCDAIGLA
-1252 IEQHT
+1252 VEKHA

-1267 CLQAFADVIKVLH
+1267 CLQAFVDVIKALH
-1280 ASSSPHWNVGRFR
+1280 VSSSLHWNLGRFR
-1293 RCLTIL
+1293 RCLAIL
-1299 KSIIAYPSSPDY
+1299 KSVVAYPNSPDY

-1324 VLDAVLD
+1324 ILDTVLD

-1339 PSLVLAD
+1339 PSLVLTD

-1362 DTNPNGDARRPP
+1362 DANPSGDSRKPP
-1374 RRVTYIALAKHV
+1374 RRVTYIALAKRV

-1430 KFGNDP
+1430 KFGNDL
-1436 PLWKTATTCVLRVI
+1436 PLWKTATTCVLQVI
-1450 RDSTLELPK
+1450 KDSTLELPK
-1459 LDAVSNSR
+1459 LDAVVSNSR

-1487 SAAESLPLDVQDA
+1487 SAAEALPLDVQDT

-1520 GGIRVPDH
+1520 GSTRVPDY

-1537 HAASALHAGGS
+1537 HAASALHVGGS
-1548 GPRSNAGSESWEEE
+1548 GPKSNAGSESWEDE
-1562 DATTESMRS
+1562 DATTETMRS

-1578 YWAFDLLTLVCA
+1578 YWAFDLLALVCA

-1625 EAVRGNVPFP
+1625 EAIRGNVPFP

-1669 HAANQPPVDLT
+1669 YAASQPAINLT
-1680 LSPALLVADAARRS
+1680 LPPGSLVADAARRS

-1699 HKLFHVL
+1699 HKLFRVL
-1706 VDIAALDAAAKIVG
+1706 VDIVSLDAAVKIVG
-1720 ESDDGEKVSAR
+1720 ETDDGERVNAR
-1731 ELAKQCLRVVG
+1731 ELAKRCLQVVG
-1742 TELGAGPQR
+1742 TELGAG
-1751 SNASARLNTN
+1751 S

>member
-14 LASETRRKHPEIREA
+14 LASETRRKHPDIREA

-41 DTAIHVLHHG
+41 DSAIHILHNG
-51 GAQADE
+51 GPQADE
-57 VLKPVFMGCA
+57 LLKPIFMGCA

-85 SMRAVPQSSIP
+85 SMRAVPQTSVS
-96 SIISILSDSISQG
+96 SIISVLGDSISQG

-129 IHDGLLAD
+129 IHDDLLGE

-146 ESRIAVVS
+146 DSRIAVVS

-168 FDKVTHEHSSTD
+168 FDKVVAEQKQRSTTD
-180 IPGGQSPTKLA
+180 APPDQSPSRFA
-191 QLPDGSSARLAPSA
+191 QLPDGTSADLPPSA

-220 SERPLYLQ
+220 SERPLYLH
-228 LEALPKTFSL
+228 LESLPKTFSL
-238 ELIESVLTNYY
+238 ELIESVLTNYH
-249 ELFKS
+249 EIF
-254 RSELLL
+254 RSQPELLM

-286 TRVVFILLKQFSV
+286 TRVVFLLLKQFSV

-310 LFIKVVSG
+310 LFIKVIVG
-318 DSDSGEAPRPHWMRV
+318 DSDNGEAPRPHWMRV
-333 LAMEIV
+333 LAMEIA
-339 RGLCSDE
+339 RGLCGDP
-346 DLMRGIWE
+346 DLMRAIWE
-354 RYDSRGPGSSGV
+354 RYDARAISSGGASSGV
-366 FSALIT
+366 FSALVT

-377 ATEKPGL
+377 ATEKPSL
-384 LGVSSQMGGTG
+384 LGVGAQMGGVG
-395 VSTRDAA
+395 VSTKDAA
-402 ADIAG
+402 SDITGG
-407 SNSVYGGN
+407 SSVYGGN

-431 SGVVGMMAGGPGLS
+431 SGVVGMMGAGPGLS
-445 VPGSSMKLQ
+445 TSASTMKLQ

-483 SDSLTAS
+483 AESLTSSA
-490 TLQQYTNIVLQR
+490 LQQYTSIMLQR

-508 AIIRAPPALDL
+508 AIVRAPPALDL
-519 STLPEADVDT
+519 STLPEGDPIS
-529 QQLRSSYSMLE
+529 QQLKTTYAMLE

-563 ADVLLSMQNLT
+563 ADVLLSMQSLT
-574 NATGALGLT
+574 SATGALGLN

-601 VVSSLESYVEPS
+601 VVSSLESYSEPS
-613 TPRTPGVADSMGLTA
+613 APRTPGVVDSMGLSA
-628 LSGGPATPPG
+628 LSGGPAIPPG

-646 LKTFISITLFLAG
+646 LKTLISITLFLAG
-659 SLGASWFDVIELLQ
+659 SLGTSWFDVVELFQ

-683 ARSMSTAGKR
+683 ARWTGGSMGAGGKR
-693 SSMLGNPALGPKL
+693 SSMLGVSAAVGAKL
-706 RPSGAPPTIPTP
+706 RAAGGTAIAP
-718 SSTNSTPRHPL
+718 SSSGSPQARHPL
-729 FVDLEPETILA
+729 FSDLEPESILA
-740 AIERVFDASKSLEDS
+740 TMDKLFEASKSLEDS
-755 AFGDFIHA
+755 AFGDLVDA
-763 LCKLSAAMVGMQSD
+763 LCKLSAAMVVMQSEG
-777 TVQLETTDDPK
+777 VIDPIEEPRSSTSLLPSI
-788 SSSTML
+788 SSSE
-794 QAVSS
+794 
-799 SDNLQRRRASGIHVT
+799 NLQRRRASGIHVS

-840 RDPEVAWNIIIKHL
+840 RDPEVAWNAITNHL
-854 LSVIGKGAA
+854 LSVLGKAAA

-871 AEVLDEILTVVP
+871 AEVLDEILTVIP
-883 RNLSSAGELQSQVQ
+883 RNLSSTGELQPQVQ
-897 NRVLN
+897 RRVLD
-902 ALSAQVTLEG
+902 ALSAQIKLDGT
-912 PSSTVVDIRKLGLDT
+912 SSTIIDIRKLGLET

-937 TLVTG
+937 TLVVG

-955 PIVLQNTA
+955 PAAILTSSTVDDVT
-963 PGDEIVSI
+963 SI
-971 KSPVSSVPSTPR
+971 KSPVSSVPSTPQR
-983 QFKPPPLQPKN
+983 FRPPPLQPKN
-994 SSVLVRIAFQSM
+994 SNVLVRIAFQSM

-1011 NLDVL
+1011 SLDVL

-1023 CISTLGL
+1023 CITTLGL
-1030 FGCQPDTNIALTA
+1030 FGRQPDTNIALTA

-1055 QAKRSDPEKE
+1055 QAKRSDPAKE
-1065 EAYSQLWMFLL
+1065 GEYNQIWMFLL

-1123 PLMSALTA
+1123 PLIATLTT
-1131 AVEQALAMLSPEIP
+1131 AVEQSLAMMSPEAFP
-1145 LATNYSVP
+1145 GAMNT
-1153 ASKTWYETKTL
+1153 ASTAKNWFETKTL
-1164 AFQSIASILND
+1164 AFQSVAAVLND
-1175 FLVTKIMHLE
+1175 FLVSKIMHLE
-1185 DYDRGWARFLEIVT
+1185 DYDRGWERFLQIVT

-1221 ISMNKAEGEANE
+1221 ASMNAAEGEMLPI
-1233 AADNS
+1233 ADKS
-1238 KEQTWAACHRIGSA
+1238 REQVWVSCDRLGSA
-1252 IEQHT
+1252 IDQPAAT
-1257 SPSGPAFTQE
+1257 GPPFTQE
-1267 CLQAFADVIKVLH
+1267 CLHAFVDVLKALH
-1280 ASSSPHWNVGRFR
+1280 AVSRTHWDLDRFK
-1293 RCLTIL
+1293 RCMAIL
-1299 KSIIAYPSSPDY
+1299 KAVIMYSSSPDY
-1311 RPDIDGLTPVQSV
+1311 RPDIDALTPVQSIV
-1324 VLDAVLD
+1324 MDAVLEFNLD
-1331 FDLNLPGL
+1331 FPGV
-1339 PSLVLAD
+1339 PSLVLTD

-1362 DTNPNGDARRPP
+1362 DANPAASSGRPR
-1374 RRVTYIALAKHV
+1374 RRVTYIALAKRV
-1386 MPVVVEIYS
+1386 MPILVEIYG
-1395 RFKAIADIYEDGT
+1395 RFKQSPDIYQDGT
-1408 LDHILSAYS
+1408 LDSILSAYS

-1436 PLWKTATTCVLRVI
+1436 PLWKTATTCVLQVI
-1450 RDSTLELPK
+1450 KDCTLELPK
-1459 LDAVSNSR
+1459 FNENVPDGRV
-1467 IEAIWRQ
+1467 EAIWRQ
-1474 IIDVFRGGLLADC
+1474 VVDVFRGGLLADC

-1507 LLSSLEVDVVPHL
+1507 LLSTLEVDVVPHL
-1520 GGIRVPDH
+1520 GGARVPDY
-1528 VITQFARIL
+1528 VITQLARIL
-1537 HAASALHAGGS
+1537 HSASALHVEHSSGSAASDGG
-1548 GPRSNAGSESWEEE
+1548 ESWVGG
-1562 DATTESMRS
+1562 DATVESAQA

-1578 YWAFDLLTLVCA
+1578 YWAFDLLFLVCA
-1590 VVETDRESERR
+1590 VVETDREPERR
-1601 RVAAL
+1601 RVATL
-1606 CLPLFLERC
+1606 CLPLFMDRC
-1615 EGVLVKYVRD
+1615 EGVLSKYVRD

-1643 YVLRLLLKHQL
+1643 YVLRRMLNHEL
-1654 WSGSLWAAYSDSPSK
+1654 WSGSLWAAYSHSPSA
-1669 HAANQPPVDLT
+1669 HAATQPPIDTSLPSAR
-1680 LSPALLVADAARRS
+1680 LIADAAQRS
-1694 PRAHL
+1694 SHALL
-1699 HKLFHVL
+1699 HRLFHIL
-1706 VDIAALDAAAKIVG
+1706 VEIAGMQSAARVV
-1720 ESDDGEKVSAR
+1720 DGEGTSAR
-1731 ELAKQCLRVVG
+1731 EYAKRCLGVVG
-1742 TELGAGPQR
+1742 KEIGAI
-1751 SNASARLNTN
+1751 A

>member
-14 LASETRRKHPEIREA
+14 LASETRRRHPEIREA
-29 AERSLTILRASP
+29 SERSLTILRASP
-41 DTAIHVLHHG
+41 DTAIHVLHQG

-57 VLKPVFMGCA
+57 VLKPIFMGCA

-85 SMRAVPQSSIP
+85 SMRAVPPSSIP
-96 SIISILSDSISQG
+96 SIISILSDSVSQG

-146 ESRIAVVS
+146 DSRIAVVS

-168 FDKVTHEHSSTD
+168 FDKVVVEQKQRSTV
-180 IPGGQSPTKLA
+180 GSPEDQLPAKLA
-191 QLPDGSSARLAPSA
+191 QFPDGSSGNLAPSA

-254 RSELLL
+254 RPELLM

-304 SEVFLM
+304 AEVFLM
-310 LFIKVVSG
+310 LFIKVVTG
-318 DSDSGEAPRPHWMRV
+318 DSDSGEATRPHWMRV

-346 DLMRGIWE
+346 ELMRGIWE
-354 RYDSRGPGSSGV
+354 QYDSRGSGSSGI

-384 LGVSSQMGGTG
+384 LGVSSQMGGIG

-402 ADIAG
+402 AEIAG

-431 SGVVGMMAGGPGLS
+431 SGVVGMMASGPGLS
-445 VPGSSMKLQ
+445 VSGSSMKLQ

-483 SDSLTAS
+483 ADSLTTS
-490 TLQQYTNIVLQR
+490 TLQQYTTIVLQR

-519 STLPEADVDT
+519 SALPEEDVDT
-529 QQLRSSYSMLE
+529 RQLKSSFSMLE

-549 LSFFITTNL
+549 LSFFMTTNL

-563 ADVLLSMQNLT
+563 AEVLLSMQNLT

-583 VPRDAFMTSLS
+583 VPRDAFMTSMS

-601 VVSSLESYVEPS
+601 VVSSLESYVES
-613 TPRTPGVADSMGLTA
+613 SAPRTPGVVDSMGLTA
-628 LSGGPATPPG
+628 LSGGPAAPPG

-693 SSMLGNPALGPKL
+693 SSMLGNSSLGSKL
-706 RPSGAPPTIPTP
+706 RSAGAPPATPTP
-718 SSTNSTPRHPL
+718 SSTSSTPRHPL
-729 FVDLEPETILA
+729 FMDLEPETILA
-740 AIERVFDASKSLEDS
+740 TIEKIFDASKSLEDS

-763 LCKLSAAMVGMQSD
+763 LCKLSAEMVGMQSE
-777 TVQLETTDDPK
+777 TIQIETTDDSKP
-788 SSSTML
+788 SSNMIQT
-794 QAVSS
+794 ASS
-799 SDNLQRRRASGIHVT
+799 SDHLQRRRASGIHVT

-830 ALLNVHRLAY
+830 ALQNVHRLAY
-840 RDPEVAWNIIIKHL
+840 RDPEVAWNTITKHL
-854 LSVIGKGAA
+854 LSVVGRGTA
-863 PPGIRMQA
+863 PPSIRMQA

-883 RNLSSAGELQSQVQ
+883 RNLSSTGELQPQVQ
-897 NRVLN
+897 NRVLD
-902 ALSAQVTLEG
+902 ALFAQVTLEG
-912 PSSTVVDIRKLGLDT
+912 LSSTVIDIRKLGLET

-955 PIVLQNTA
+955 PVTLQSSA
-963 PGDEIVSI
+963 PVDDATSI
-971 KSPVSSVPSTPR
+971 KSPASSVPSTPR
-983 QFKPPPLQPKN
+983 QFRPPPLQPKN
-994 SSVLVRIAFQSM
+994 NSVLVRIAFQSM

-1011 NLDVL
+1011 NLDIL
-1016 SPEHLRL
+1016 SPDHLRL
-1023 CISTLGL
+1023 CITTLGL
-1030 FGCQPDTNIALTA
+1030 FGRQPDTNIALTA

-1055 QAKRSDPEKE
+1055 QAKRNDPEKE

-1094 IQTLFRTLQFYGAT
+1094 IQTLFRTLQFYGTT
-1108 LSAETWNECMWKIVF
+1108 LSAGTWNECMWKIVF
-1123 PLMSALTA
+1123 PLMSTPCT
-1131 AVEQALAMLSPEIP
+1131 LSPEV
-1145 LATNYSVP
+1145 ATGTNYSNP
-1153 ASKTWYETKTL
+1153 TSKAWYETKTL

-1185 DYDRGWARFLEIVT
+1185 DYDRGWARLLEIMK
-1199 DSVLVDDR
+1199 DSVLTDDR
-1207 TTSTAALR
+1207 ITSTAALR

-1221 ISMNKAEGEANE
+1221 ISMGKAEGETTE
-1233 AADNS
+1233 ASDNS
-1238 KEQTWAACHRIGSA
+1238 KEQIWVACETIGSA
-1252 IEQHT
+1252 IEQHV

-1267 CLQAFADVIKVLH
+1267 CLQAFVDVIKGLH
-1280 ASSSPHWNVGRFR
+1280 SASSSRWNLKRFR

-1299 KSIIAYPSSPDY
+1299 KSVIAYPNSPDY

-1331 FDLNLPGL
+1331 FDLSLPGL
-1339 PSLVLAD
+1339 PSLVLTD

-1362 DTNPNGDARRPP
+1362 DANPSSDARRPP
-1374 RRVTYIALAKHV
+1374 RRVTYIALAKRI
-1386 MPVVVEIYS
+1386 MPIVVEIYN
-1395 RFKAIADIYEDGT
+1395 GT

-1430 KFGNDP
+1430 KFGNDL
-1436 PLWKTATTCVLRVI
+1436 PLWKTATTCVLQVI
-1450 RDSTLELPK
+1450 KDSTLELPK
-1459 LDAVSNSR
+1459 LVSGVSDSR

-1487 SAAESLPLDVQDA
+1487 TAAESLPLDVQDA

-1520 GGIRVPDH
+1520 GGTRVPDY

-1537 HAASALHAGGS
+1537 HAASALHVVGGS
-1548 GPRSNAGSESWEEE
+1548 GPKSNAESEPWEDE

-1590 VVETDRESERR
+1590 VVETDREPERR
-1601 RVAAL
+1601 RVATL

-1625 EAVRGNVPFP
+1625 EAIRGNVPFP

-1643 YVLRLLLKHQL
+1643 YVLRLLLKHEL
-1654 WSGSLWAAYSDSPSK
+1654 WSGSLWAAYSNSPSK
-1669 HAANQPPVDLT
+1669 YAASQPPIDLT
-1680 LSPALLVADAARRS
+1680 LPPALLVADAARRS

-1706 VDIAALDAAAKIVG
+1706 VDIASLEAAARIVG
-1720 ESDDGEKVSAR
+1720 ESNDGERVSAR
-1731 ELAKQCLRVVG
+1731 ELAKECLRVVG
-1742 TELGAGPQR
+1742 TELGAGK
-1751 SNASARLNTN
+1751 

>member
-1 MSSLSFLVTELQG
+1 
-14 LASETRRKHPEIREA
+14 
-29 AERSLTILRASP
+29 
-41 DTAIHVLHHG
+41 
-51 GAQADE
+51 
-57 VLKPVFMGCA
+57 
-67 TRNSKVVAISIGS
+67 
-80 FQRLI
+80 
-85 SMRAVPQSSIP
+85 MRAVPQSSIP
-96 SIISILSDSISQG
+96 SIISILSDSVSQG

-146 ESRIAVVS
+146 DSRIAVVS

-168 FDKVTHEHSSTD
+168 FDKVVVEQKQRSPTD
-180 IPGGQSPTKLA
+180 TPEDQPPTKLA
-191 QLPDGSSARLAPSA
+191 QFPDGSSANLAPSA
-205 HDAFA
+205 YDAFA

-220 SERPLYLQ
+220 SERPLCLQ
-228 LEALPKTFSL
+228 LDALPKTFSL

-254 RSELLL
+254 RPELLM

-286 TRVVFILLKQFSV
+286 TRVVFLLLKQFSV

-310 LFIKVVSG
+310 LFIKVVAG

-346 DLMRGIWE
+346 ELMRGIWE
-354 RYDSRGPGSSGV
+354 RYDSRGSGSSGV
-366 FSALIT
+366 FSSLIT

-377 ATEKPGL
+377 ATDKPGL
-384 LGVSSQMGGTG
+384 LGVSSQMGGIG
-395 VSTRDAA
+395 VSTRDAVA
-402 ADIAG
+402 EIAG

-445 VPGSSMKLQ
+445 VSGSSMKLQ

-483 SDSLTAS
+483 ADSLTTSA
-490 TLQQYTNIVLQR
+490 LEQYTSIMLQR

-508 AIIRAPPALDL
+508 AIIRAPPALDVPA
-519 STLPEADVDT
+519 LPEADAST
-529 QQLRSSYSMLE
+529 RQLKTSYSMLE

-574 NATGALGLT
+574 NATGALGLA

-601 VVSSLESYVEPS
+601 VVSSLESYVESS

-628 LSGGPATPPG
+628 LSGGPTTPPG

-659 SLGASWFDVIELLQ
+659 SLGPSWFDVIELLQ

-683 ARSMSTAGKR
+683 ARSMSTTGKR
-693 SSMLGNPALGPKL
+693 SSMLGNPSLSSKL
-706 RPSGAPPTIPTP
+706 RSAGAPPATP
-718 SSTNSTPRHPL
+718 ATASTNSLTRHPL
-729 FVDLEPETILA
+729 FMDSEPEVILA
-740 AIERVFDASKSLEDS
+740 TIEKIFDASKSLEDS
-755 AFGDFIHA
+755 AFGDFIQA
-763 LCKLSAAMVGMQSD
+763 LCKLSAAMVGMQSEV
-777 TVQLETTDDPK
+777 VQIDTTDDPK

-794 QAVSS
+794 QTVSS
-799 SDNLQRRRASGIHVT
+799 SDNLQRRRASGIY
-814 RTLRTGDYGIA
+814 RTGDYGIA

-840 RDPEVAWNIIIKHL
+840 RDPEVAWNTITRHL

-871 AEVLDEILTVVP
+871 AEVLDEILAVVP
-883 RNLSSAGELQSQVQ
+883 RNLSSTGELQPQVQ
-897 NRVLN
+897 NRVLD
-902 ALSAQVTLEG
+902 ALATQVTLAG
-912 PSSTVVDIRKLGLDT
+912 LSSTVIDIRKLGLET

-955 PIVLQNTA
+955 PITLQSTA
-963 PGDEIVSI
+963 LADDDVSI
-971 KSPVSSVPSTPR
+971 KSPESSVPSTPR

-994 SSVLVRIAFQSM
+994 NNVLVRIAFQSM

-1016 SPEHLRL
+1016 SPDHLRL
-1023 CISTLGL
+1023 CITTLGL
-1030 FGCQPDTNIALTA
+1030 FGRQPDTNIALTA

-1081 LCSDSRPEVRNGS
+1081 LCSDPRPEVRNGS

-1108 LSAETWNECMWKIVF
+1108 LSAGTWNECMWKIVF
-1123 PLMSALTA
+1123 PLMSTLTA
-1131 AVEQALAMLSPEIP
+1131 AVEQALTTLPPEVAP
-1145 LATNYSVP
+1145 GSNYPAP
-1153 ASKTWYETKTL
+1153 ASKAWYETKTL
-1164 AFQSIASILND
+1164 AFQSVASILND

-1185 DYDRGWARFLEIVT
+1185 DYDKGWARFLEVVT
-1199 DSVLVDDR
+1199 DSVLADDR
-1207 TTSTAALR
+1207 ATSTAALR

-1221 ISMNKAEGEANE
+1221 LSMNKAEGETTE
-1233 AADNS
+1233 AAKNS
-1238 KEQTWAACHRIGSA
+1238 KEQIWAACDTIGSA
-1252 IEQHT
+1252 IEQHVP
-1257 SPSGPAFTQE
+1257 SSGPVFTQE
-1267 CLQAFADVIKVLH
+1267 CLQAFVDVVKGLH
-1280 ASSSPHWNVGRFR
+1280 AASNPQWNLERFR
-1293 RCLTIL
+1293 RCLVIL
-1299 KSIIAYPSSPDY
+1299 KSVIAYQSSPDY
-1311 RPDIDGLTPVQSV
+1311 RPDIDGLTPVQSI
-1324 VLDAVLD
+1324 VLDTVLG
-1331 FDLNLPGL
+1331 FDLGLLGL
-1339 PSLVLAD
+1339 PSLVLTD

-1357 AFDVP
+1357 AFDAP
-1362 DTNPNGDARRPP
+1362 DTSGDSRRPP
-1374 RRVTYIALAKHV
+1374 RRVTYIALSKRV

-1395 RFKAIADIYEDGT
+1395 RFKATVDIYEDGT

-1430 KFGNDP
+1430 KFGNDL
-1436 PLWKTATTCVLRVI
+1436 PLWKTATTCVLQVI
-1450 RDSTLELPK
+1450 KDSTLELPK
-1459 LDAVSNSR
+1459 LDVAVSDAR
-1467 IEAIWRQ
+1467 VEAIWRQ

-1507 LLSSLEVDVVPHL
+1507 LLSTLEVDVVPHL
-1520 GGIRVPDH
+1520 GGTRVPDY

-1537 HAASALHAGGS
+1537 HAASALHVAGGS
-1548 GPRSNAGSESWEEE
+1548 GPKSNAGSESWEDE

-1590 VVETDRESERR
+1590 IVETDRESERR
-1601 RVAAL
+1601 RVATL

-1625 EAVRGNVPFP
+1625 EAIRGNVPFP

-1643 YVLRLLLKHQL
+1643 YVLHRLLKHQL
-1654 WSGSLWAAYSDSPSK
+1654 WSGCLWAAYSDSPSK
-1669 HAANQPPVDLT
+1669 YAASQPPIDLT
-1680 LSPALLVADAARRS
+1680 LPPGLLVADAARRS

-1699 HKLFHVL
+1699 HRLFHVL
-1706 VDIAALDAAAKIVG
+1706 VDIASLDAASRIVG
-1720 ESDDGEKVSAR
+1720 EGDDGERISAR
-1731 ELAKQCLRVVG
+1731 DLAKQCLRVIG
-1742 TELGAGPQR
+1742 TELGAGSQA
-1751 SNASARLNTN
+1751 SNTSTN